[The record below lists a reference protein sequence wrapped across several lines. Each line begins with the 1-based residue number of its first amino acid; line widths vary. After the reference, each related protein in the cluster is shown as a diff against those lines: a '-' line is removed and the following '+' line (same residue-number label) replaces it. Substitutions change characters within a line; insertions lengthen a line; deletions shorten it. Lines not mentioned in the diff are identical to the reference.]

1 MGSRGGGVVSGSWLL
16 PFDAGP
22 PRPVTLLCLAPAGA
36 GCGQYRPWQAMAG
49 PEVSI
54 VGVQLPG
61 RETRWAEPPATSVH
75 EVVTGVLDELTALL
89 KPDDPLI
96 VFGQSFGGLLGYE
109 IVRRLGEEHGR
120 RPRALV
126 VAGCRPPHM
135 WVGAGRGLADDDAE
149 LARLL
154 DVRALDENDI
164 DEDSRELLLDVL
176 RQDARLSLTYTHH
189 AAATPA
195 TLEAWGGQADET
207 VTSGHLD
214 GWRAYAGGGF
224 RKRMFPGGHYFC
236 LERAGDVVAA
246 LRRHWS

>member
-1 MGSRGGGVVSGSWLL
+1 MSGPWLL
-16 PFDAGP
+16 PFHAGP
-22 PRPVTLLCLAPAGA
+22 PAPATLLCLAPAGA

-49 PEVSI
+49 PEVSV

-61 RETRWAEPPATSVH
+61 RETRWAEPPASSVD
-75 EVVTGVLDELTALL
+75 EVVTGVLGELTALL

-109 IVRRLGEEHGR
+109 IVRRLADDYGR

-135 WVGAGRGLADDDAE
+135 WVGAGRGLAEDDAE
-149 LARLL
+149 LTKLL
-154 DVRALDENDI
+154 DVRALDEDDL
-164 DEDSRELLLDVL
+164 DEDSRELMLDVL

-189 AAATPA
+189 AVALPA
-195 TLEAWGGQADET
+195 TLEAWGGEDDET
-207 VTSGHLD
+207 VTPGHLD

-224 RKRMFPGGHYFC
+224 RRRTFPGGHYFC
-236 LERAGDVVAA
+236 LERADDVVAA
-246 LRRHWS
+246 LGAYWS